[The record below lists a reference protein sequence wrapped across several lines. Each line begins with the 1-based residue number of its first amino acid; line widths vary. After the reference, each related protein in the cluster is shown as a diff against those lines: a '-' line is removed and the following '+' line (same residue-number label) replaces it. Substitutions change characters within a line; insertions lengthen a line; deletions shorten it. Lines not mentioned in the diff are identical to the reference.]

1 MNDFYRF
8 VQERA
13 NALAEAIE
21 WVLGID
27 DRPTLDEE
35 ERDA

>member
-1 MNDFYRF
+1 MTDFYRF

-27 DRPTLDEE
+27 DRPAMDEE
-35 ERDA
+35 EE